1 MKQVQDSTG
10 FTWGIDANGAVM
22 SYAKAFSSAY
32 QLVVNNSGISM
43 RSQQSS
49 ADGTRYRFTGQASQ
63 FPVVRDV
70 KIDTQKGV
78 VRYLD
83 TITNPLPQT
92 QVLSVRLVIQTRSSN
107 MGAIKSTGELVANR
121 AYNGLVAK
129 NEVGFL
135 LKTRSSSYPT
145 PVLFLCNSKTNVR
158 PNITNTSSSNQ
169 SFQIN
174 YSVTI
179 PAGKSATL
187 MYGLSQRAR
196 ITTNPNA
203 RQVAEIF
210 KPFLSRDFT
219 RDIPSDIRRQIVNH
233 KIGASTEGSFGPL
246 LDPLTSLADNYD
258 VERGPKSILVV
269 GDESRVPGSLTDSQI
284 QVDTRLGE
292 AKLAMSQVAGL
303 SGGGGVG
310 RQPRVYLRSGE
321 VLAGTV
327 DLTDLKFA
335 ADNGLEFELDVD
347 HILALLTS
355 AKKDDGRAA
364 PVRTQWLQTQFGD
377 QLELRPDEKS
387 IVSGSSMWGP
397 VQVPMASV
405 KVLARSQEE
414 LPVHL
419 LELQDGSRFS
429 VILQGSALNVDSKT
443 LGGLSVPVAVIDRVG
458 TVEPPE
464 PEEPEKKPATGTET
478 PAGSP
483 TEKPAEAQP
492 NPPAKPLPRVNLVPP
507 DKLPETFRNR
517 MKTSLEAAVKRL
529 AVVEKQLESS
539 SSTGVVQTHFDTLFQ
554 VADMRA
560 RLGMYEDSLKTIKKA
575 LSVKGLDARRQ
586 TRVPLLQALEK
597 AVGDQVAKAKAT
609 PPAVPPKGN
618 PVPPEPEKPKPEGTV
633 EEVKPKAV
641 KKKVYAL
648 WQLTGENV
656 VAAQFEGKSVEFLAS
671 TGKTTIP
678 TADIRL
684 LKRLDEK
691 QGNVSFTIEL
701 KDGSQVS
708 GRFASTVLK
717 LTFYGKSWRVP
728 ARHVVEFKQPAD
740 SLPAAAETA
749 TASAASTDGNE

>member
-1 MKQVQDSTG
+1 M
-10 FTWGIDANGAVM
+10 
-22 SYAKAFSSAY
+22 
-32 QLVVNNSGISM
+32 L
-43 RSQQSS
+43 
-49 ADGTRYRFTGQASQ
+49 
-63 FPVVRDV
+63 
-70 KIDTQKGV
+70 
-78 VRYLD
+78 
-83 TITNPLPQT
+83 
-92 QVLSVRLVIQTRSSN
+92 
-107 MGAIKSTGELVANR
+107 
-121 AYNGLVAK
+121 
-129 NEVGFL
+129 
-135 LKTRSSSYPT
+135 
-145 PVLFLCNSKTNVR
+145 
-158 PNITNTSSSNQ
+158 
-169 SFQIN
+169 
-174 YSVTI
+174 
-179 PAGKSATL
+179 
-187 MYGLSQRAR
+187 
-196 ITTNPNA
+196 
-203 RQVAEIF
+203 
-210 KPFLSRDFT
+210 
-219 RDIPSDIRRQIVNH
+219 
-233 KIGASTEGSFGPL
+233 STEGSFGPL

-609 PPAVPPKGN
+609 PPAVP
-618 PVPPEPEKPKPEGTV
+618 
-633 EEVKPKAV
+633 
-641 KKKVYAL
+641 
-648 WQLTGENV
+648 
-656 VAAQFEGKSVEFLAS
+656 
-671 TGKTTIP
+671 
-678 TADIRL
+678 
-684 LKRLDEK
+684 
-691 QGNVSFTIEL
+691 
-701 KDGSQVS
+701 
-708 GRFASTVLK
+708 
-717 LTFYGKSWRVP
+717 
-728 ARHVVEFKQPAD
+728 
-740 SLPAAAETA
+740 
-749 TASAASTDGNE
+749 